1 MNSPE
6 QRQLSQNASPSPQ
19 RISASL
25 QRQTAALLKSITGKE
40 VTAEWAAK
48 VARHILAG
56 KNPADPWRYVR
67 GAILSSGDPD
77 YEFMP
82 ISAPGYLP

>member
-1 MNSPE
+1 MNAPE
-6 QRQLSQNASPSPQ
+6 QRHLNTNASSSPQ

-25 QRQTAALLKSITGKE
+25 QRQTAALLKSITGKD
-40 VTAEWAAK
+40 VSPEWAAK
-48 VARHILAG
+48 VARHILDG

-67 GAILSSGDPD
+67 GAILSSGDPN

-82 ISAPGYLP
+82 INAPGYH